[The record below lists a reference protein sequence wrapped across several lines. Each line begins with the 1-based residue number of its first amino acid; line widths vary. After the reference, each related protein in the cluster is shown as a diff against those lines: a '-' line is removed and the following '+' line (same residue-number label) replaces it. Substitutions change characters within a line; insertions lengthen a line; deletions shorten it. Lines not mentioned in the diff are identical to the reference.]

1 MSAANE
7 IGESPLSAM
16 VPTQA
21 STGGGGTGSSAAAL
35 VAGDKVTLTITTG
48 GGTDRYYN
56 VYRGLTSTTSKF
68 IGRVIKGSSTTA
80 FVDLGNKLPGSVTGF
95 LVQGDTM
102 EVREL
107 APYSRIK
114 LAVTDLSQPEAH
126 FRFLCLAS
134 TKPRKNVIV
143 ANLAGTY
150 SGSYAADSQG
160 GW

>member
-1 MSAANE
+1 MAQDSVS
-7 IGESPLSAM
+7 G
-16 VPTQA
+16 VG
-21 STGGGGTGSSAAAL
+21 ST
-35 VAGDKVTLTITTG
+35 AGAITAGNKVTLVITTA

-56 VYRGLTSTTSKF
+56 VYRGLTATTSKF
-68 IGRVIKGSSTTA
+68 IGRVIKGTTTTT
-80 FVDLGNKLPGSVTGF
+80 FVDLFNKLPGSVTGF

-102 EVREL
+102 EVKEL

-134 TKPRKNVIV
+134 TMPRKNCLVS
-143 ANLAGTY
+143 NLAGTY